1 METKV
6 LIDTHVALWLL
17 EGAVDLLTE
26 RAKKILNSSEV
37 NISPISLLELSL
49 LFEIQR
55 VKLPPEEVIQILQ
68 DSINLK
74 ILDDSFEVINRAAIG
89 VKWTRDP
96 FDRLIVSQAK
106 IRNMKL
112 ITKDRQILENYT
124 HATW

>member
-17 EGAVDLLTE
+17 EGAADRLTE
-26 RAKKILNSSEV
+26 RVKKLLNSSEV

-74 ILDDSFEVINRAAIG
+74 ILDDSFEVINRAAIA